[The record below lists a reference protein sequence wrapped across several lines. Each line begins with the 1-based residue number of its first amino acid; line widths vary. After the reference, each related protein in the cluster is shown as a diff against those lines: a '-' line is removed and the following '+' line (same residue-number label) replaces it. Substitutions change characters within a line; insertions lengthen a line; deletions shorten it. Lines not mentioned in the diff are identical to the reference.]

1 MVYELWEL
9 AAGNRIGEYETEADA
24 LREVLGAIR
33 LYGAARADTL
43 LLDGVDEAGKTHVI
57 AEGADLA
64 KRALEADRTTA

>member
-33 LYGAARADTL
+33 LYGA
-43 LLDGVDEAGKTHVI
+43 E
-57 AEGADLA
+57 LA
-64 KRALEADRTTA
+64 KRALEADLTAA